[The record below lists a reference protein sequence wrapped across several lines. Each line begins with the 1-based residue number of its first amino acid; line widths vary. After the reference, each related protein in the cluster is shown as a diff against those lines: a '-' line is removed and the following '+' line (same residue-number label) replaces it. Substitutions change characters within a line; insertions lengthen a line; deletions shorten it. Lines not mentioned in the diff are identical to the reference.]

1 MKSADFFDVEE
12 YNSGSRTSSCSS
24 KHDSTRL
31 KAHLEKQQRPQQAIS
46 SFETNVNKHTVPSAK
61 HSRSS
66 SSSSS
71 ASSHSSERLVYNDVS
86 NLRKFDNINLVED
99 KVPIPKE
106 NAIQKK
112 KAAPPPPISKTN
124 TYTIMPN
131 AKGPTPT
138 FDGTANL
145 KFNNKM
151 DNKTKRSSESSS
163 SSSESSPELRKK
175 KESIE
180 KDRQE
185 VRSSIQAAPES
196 YRKVS
201 SYIEAKSS
209 YDPSQIMNGIKKYD
223 DLDEASSTSS
233 KSSIEATPITPATT
247 TSSEFRQHIEGIF
260 DDFCVTP
267 KNDSRDPNNK
277 NGEILPRKS
286 SFSSD
291 DDEIEIN
298 EKNSSYNHGTVDI
311 IDDHTLEKLDNEM
324 LDQSKTLPSIEPRNR
339 SDSVS
344 SNSSSSS
351 SSTSASEFSLN
362 QLPSATKVE
371 KDNKPPVPQKPD
383 HLINRSRKAK
393 LDNSFSSN
401 GMDVNVYRMVEGSP
415 ILNHKMSSSPQ
426 EYPEPIAKT
435 FSLNK
440 NEYETETDSEIEKE
454 NLRQALQRT
463 SSSSSLS
470 SHSSASSASSRV
482 KPQET
487 KERLQ
492 PFNGSNHENN
502 MHDNG
507 IVSNSASHNK
517 GPIFPSK
524 SNEGFNAWNRPPLQ
538 TQHNIKEEECTTSP
552 DSNGIVKQCVRVNE
566 DSYSSSGSTSSEDD
580 PSEDDSASSA
590 KMGYNAKPQSQ
601 SVLPNFITIG
611 RTTSIDGNQNTS
623 SYETKGT
630 IA

>member
-1 MKSADFFDVEE
+1 M
-12 YNSGSRTSSCSS
+12 
-24 KHDSTRL
+24 
-31 KAHLEKQQRPQQAIS
+31 
-46 SFETNVNKHTVPSAK
+46 
-61 HSRSS
+61 
-66 SSSSS
+66 
-71 ASSHSSERLVYNDVS
+71 
-86 NLRKFDNINLVED
+86 
-99 KVPIPKE
+99 PIPKE

-131 AKGPTPT
+131 ITGSTQT
-138 FDGTANL
+138 FDGKANL
-145 KFNNKM
+145 NFNNKV
-151 DNKTKRSSESSS
+151 DNKTKRGSESSS
-163 SSSESSPELRKK
+163 TSSESSPELRKK

-223 DLDEASSTSS
+223 DVDEASSTSS

-247 TSSEFRQHIEGIF
+247 TSSDFRQHIEGIF

-267 KNDSRDPNNK
+267 KNDSKDSNNK
-277 NGEILPRKS
+277 NREVLPRKS

-291 DDEIEIN
+291 DDVIEVS
-298 EKNSSYNHGTVDI
+298 ERNSSYNHGTVDI
-311 IDDHTLEKLDNEM
+311 IDDHALEKLDNEM
-324 LDQSKTLPSIEPRNR
+324 SGQSKTLPGMETRNR
-339 SDSVS
+339 NDSES

-362 QLPSATKVE
+362 QLPTATKVE

-415 ILNHKMSSSPQ
+415 ILNHKINSSSQ
-426 EYPEPIAKT
+426 EYPEPITKP
-435 FSLNK
+435 FSINK

-470 SHSSASSASSRV
+470 SHSSVSSAGSRV
-482 KPQET
+482 KRQET
-487 KERLQ
+487 KEHLQ
-492 PFNGSNHENN
+492 PFSSSNQENN
-502 MHDNG
+502 MHNNG
-507 IVSNSASHNK
+507 IVSNTASPNQN
-517 GPIFPSK
+517 PIFSSK
-524 SNEGFNAWNRPPLQ
+524 ANEGFNAWNRPPLQ
-538 TQHNIKEEECTTSP
+538 TQHNMEEEENVTST

-580 PSEDDSASSA
+580 KSEDDSVSSA
-590 KMGYNAKPQSQ
+590 KMSYNTKPPSQ

-611 RTTSIDGNQNTS
+611 RSTSIDGNQNTS